1 MRILHVITTIERGG
15 AENQLLVLVRE
26 QIRQNLEVEII
37 YLKGKNELENDFR
50 ILGAHVKAASASRNM
65 AKQFLALY
73 KETRDPSLVVH
84 AHLPR
89 AELLV
94 ALVKPEATFVIS
106 RHNAEPFFPGAPG
119 WISKRLSRFVAQRAS
134 RIIAITQTVKRYLV
148 DSGEVSEQIEISVVH
163 YGYPQEVDIN
173 FRKSPSGKIGTLSRL
188 VPQKDLPT
196 LLQAFEIVVREQNHL
211 VLEIYGEGPERKNL
225 EDLSNELGIQSSVT
239 LLGRTDQV
247 NTVMREFDIFVLTS
261 RYEGF
266 GLVLLEAMSN
276 KVPIIS
282 SNSDAAVEVLGDDFP
297 LFFPIGDFESLASLI
312 VKVLSAETAG
322 YLDYQSKRLVQFS
335 PEKMEKEIRAIYF
348 S

>member
-26 QIRQNLEVEII
+26 QKRQNFQVEII

-50 ILGAHVKAASASRNM
+50 ILGARVKAASTPRNI
-65 AKQFLALY
+65 AKQLLTLY

-94 ALVKPEATFVIS
+94 ALAKPKATFVIS
-106 RHNAEPFFPGAPG
+106 RHNAEPFFPGAPD

-134 RIIAITQTVKRYLV
+134 RVIAITQTVKRYLV
-148 DSGEVSEQIEISVVH
+148 DNGEVSEQKKISVVH
-163 YGYPQEVDIN
+163 YGYPQEVHVN
-173 FRKSPSGKIGTLSRL
+173 SRNRPSGKIGTLSRL

-196 LLQAFEIVVREQNHL
+196 LLRAFKIVLREQRHL
-211 VLEIYGEGPERKNL
+211 ILEIYGEGPERKNL
-225 EDLSNELGIQSSVT
+225 EDLSKELGIQSSVR
-239 LLGRTDQV
+239 LVGRTDQV
-247 NTVMREFDIFVLTS
+247 SKVMREFDIFVLTS

-282 SNSDAAVEVLGDDFP
+282 SNSDAAVEVLGDNFP
-297 LFFPIGDFESLASLI
+297 LFFQIGDFESLASLI
-312 VKVLSAETAG
+312 LKVLHANTAG
-322 YLDYQSKRLVQFS
+322 YLDYQSKRLDQFS
-335 PEKMEKEIRAIYF
+335 PEKMEINIRSIYF
-348 S
+348 G

>member
-26 QIRQNLEVEII
+26 QIRQKLEVEII
-37 YLKGKNELENDFR
+37 YFKGENELENDFQ
-50 ILGAHVKAASASRNM
+50 ILGARVRAASASRNIV
-65 AKQFLALY
+65 KQILALY
-73 KETRDPSLVVH
+73 RETRDSSVVVH

-94 ALVKPEATFVIS
+94 ALAKPKATFVIS

-119 WISKRLSRFVAQRAS
+119 WISKWLSRFVSRRAS
-134 RIIAITQTVKRYLV
+134 KIIAITQTVKQYLV
-148 DSGEVSEQIEISVVH
+148 ESGEVPDQREISVVH
-163 YGYPQEVDIN
+163 YGYPQQVDLN

-196 LLQAFEIVVREQNHL
+196 LLRAFKVVLRERNYL
-211 VLEIYGEGPERKNL
+211 VLEIFGEGSERKYLENL
-225 EDLSNELGIQSSVT
+225 STELGIQSSVK

-247 NTVMREFDIFVLTS
+247 NTVMRDFDIFVLTS

-276 KVPIIS
+276 NIPIIS
-282 SNSDAAVEVLGDDFP
+282 SNSDAAVEVLGQDFP
-297 LFFPIGDFESLASLI
+297 LFFQIGDFESLASLI
-312 VKVLSAETAG
+312 LRVLSTNTAV
-322 YLDYQSKRLVQFS
+322 YLDYQSKRLMKFS
-335 PEKMEKEIRAIYF
+335 PEKMELEIRSIYF
-348 S
+348 G

>member
-37 YLKGKNELENDFR
+37 YLKGENELENDFR
-50 ILGAHVKAASASRNM
+50 ILGAHIRDASISKNLANQLLVLYRN
-65 AKQFLALY
+65 
-73 KETRDPSLVVH
+73 TRDASLVIH

-94 ALVKPEATFVIS
+94 ALAKPKATFVIS

-119 WISKRLSRFVAQRAS
+119 WISKQLSRFVSRRAS
-134 RIIAITQTVKRYLV
+134 RIIAITQTVKHYLV
-148 DSGEVSEQIEISVVH
+148 ESGEVPEQREISVVH

-173 FRKSPSGKIGTLSRL
+173 FRKSSSGKIGTLSRL

-196 LLQAFEIVVREQNHL
+196 LLRAFEIVLRDQNHL

-225 EDLSNELGIQSSVT
+225 EDLSNELGIQSSVK
-239 LLGRTDQV
+239 LPGRTDQV
-247 NTVMREFDIFVLTS
+247 NAVMRDFDIFVLTS

-282 SNSDAAVEVLGDDFP
+282 SNSDAAVEVLGHDYQ
-297 LFFPIGDFESLASLI
+297 LFFEIGDFESLANLI
-312 VKVLSAETAG
+312 LKVLSSNTAG
-322 YLDYQSKRLVQFS
+322 YLDYQSKRLLQFS
-335 PEKMEKEIRAIYF
+335 PEKMALEISSIYF
-348 S
+348 E